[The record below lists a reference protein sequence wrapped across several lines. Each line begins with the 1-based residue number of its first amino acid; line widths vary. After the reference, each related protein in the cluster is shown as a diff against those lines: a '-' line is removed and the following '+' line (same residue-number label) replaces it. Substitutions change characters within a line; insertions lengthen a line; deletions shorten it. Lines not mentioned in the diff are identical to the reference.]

1 MEILKKI
8 KRLKTQTEET
18 LQDAFSL
25 VRSIEDRA
33 EVKTWRQWIRKET
46 KKIPTASMYD
56 LTYKTYLLEAM
67 RGDFDVYASIWKSA
81 VSQRKEAELH

>member
-18 LQDAFSL
+18 LLDAFSL

-33 EVKTWRQWIRKET
+33 EVKTWCQWIRKET

-56 LTYKTYLLEAM
+56 LTYKTCLLEAV

-81 VSQRKEAELH
+81 VSHRKEAELL

>member
-1 MEILKKI
+1 MPSPLS
-8 KRLKTQTEET
+8 KRRG
-18 LQDAFSL
+18 SG
-25 VRSIEDRA
+25 RGED
-33 EVKTWRQWIRKET
+33 VVSMDSQGT

-56 LTYKTYLLEAM
+56 LTYKTDLLEAM

>member
-18 LQDAFSL
+18 LLDAFSL

-46 KKIPTASMYD
+46 KKIHVRPH
-56 LTYKTYLLEAM
+56 L
-67 RGDFDVYASIWKSA
+67 
-81 VSQRKEAELH
+81 